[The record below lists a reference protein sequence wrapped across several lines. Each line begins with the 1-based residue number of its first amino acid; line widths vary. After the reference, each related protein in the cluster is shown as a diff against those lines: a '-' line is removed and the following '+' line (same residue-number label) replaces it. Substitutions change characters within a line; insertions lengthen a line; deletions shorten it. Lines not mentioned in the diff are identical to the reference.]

1 MTSDYTSDPPLY
13 LLTPPSLKDYVE
25 TRTNLSSWTELTA
38 SHHTFSTVLSDWLF
52 HSSGSGHKPEFR

>member
-1 MTSDYTSDPPLY
+1 MTILVTLLCTY
-13 LLTPPSLKDYVE
+13 LTPPSLKDYVE

-52 HSSGSGHKPEFR
+52 HSSGSGHKPEVR